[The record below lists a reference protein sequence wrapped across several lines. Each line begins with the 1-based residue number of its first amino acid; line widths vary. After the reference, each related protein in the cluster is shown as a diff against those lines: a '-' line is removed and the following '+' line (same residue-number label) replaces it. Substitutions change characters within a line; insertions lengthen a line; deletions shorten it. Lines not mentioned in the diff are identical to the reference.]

1 MYFENRKIKCSCS
14 FRAACFMALT
24 SPPPLTVLRMGIVNF
39 MYHYSSAGN
48 IKICL
53 WKKIPPEKFVE
64 NRTIHRQ

>member
-1 MYFENRKIKCSCS
+1 
-14 FRAACFMALT
+14 MALT